1 MPCHPQTQVCPCE
14 QSQRHERESMRG
26 RQAAADS
33 CRKPNRDGWVLATD
47 TQVPGQRDP
56 LPSPYS
62 NGTVPEAACPE
73 IPEPARREERRLGG
87 RHPEERG
94 SKALEGGQ
102 GPEGGDAA
110 PPALGPAPPGARG
123 GMNWV
128 GVECVCKPTP
138 FLTRRSLPTARG
150 KCGREAGSL
159 GAPTRE
165 AVVIRLQKKL
175 KSGLE
180 LLSCATE
187 QKPPNLK
194 SRLQQRLLLLLSCAG
209 YTESQP
215 SLSRGQRHTGREGGR
230 RSGTS
235 GEKQE
240 AGWAQGALPRRGRDA
255 LEGGAETTA
264 ATRASWALEGPRPWL
279 QETAAGGG
287 RAWAPRS
294 DGGGEGR
301 KQHGGRPTRERRKL
315 GHTRAECDAH
325 SRHPKGL
332 QQ

>member
-47 TQVPGQRDP
+47 AQVPWQRDP

-123 GMNWV
+123 SISRL
-128 GVECVCKPTP
+128 
-138 FLTRRSLPTARG
+138 FLTFCCLQPRFGFLAL
-150 KCGREAGSL
+150 GS
-159 GAPTRE
+159 R
-165 AVVIRLQKKL
+165 
-175 KSGLE
+175 
-180 LLSCATE
+180 LLSHKLVSEHVLCICFLGC
-187 QKPPNLK
+187 K
-194 SRLQQRLLLLLSCAG
+194 
-209 YTESQP
+209 
-215 SLSRGQRHTGREGGR
+215 
-230 RSGTS
+230 
-235 GEKQE
+235 
-240 AGWAQGALPRRGRDA
+240 W
-255 LEGGAETTA
+255 
-264 ATRASWALEGPRPWL
+264 
-279 QETAAGGG
+279 
-287 RAWAPRS
+287 
-294 DGGGEGR
+294 
-301 KQHGGRPTRERRKL
+301 L
-315 GHTRAECDAH
+315 GHVLTKTLYT
-325 SRHPKGL
+325 KGI
-332 QQ
+332 